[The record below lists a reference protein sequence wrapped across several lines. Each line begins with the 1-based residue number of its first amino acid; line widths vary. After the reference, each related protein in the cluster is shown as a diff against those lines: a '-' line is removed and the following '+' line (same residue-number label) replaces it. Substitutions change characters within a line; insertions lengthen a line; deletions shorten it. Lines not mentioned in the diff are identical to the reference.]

1 MSRLDWLVLGGSLLF
16 VVLWGLYKGRGS
28 TTGEGYIGGGR
39 DHRWWLI
46 GLSIIATQTSAITFL
61 STPGQAYVD
70 GMRFVQFYFGLP
82 IAAVLLSVTLLP
94 LYHRL
99 KVSTAYEIL
108 EARFDLKT
116 RLLAAGLFLVQRS
129 LAVGLTIF
137 APALVLSVLLGWSIH
152 ANILLV
158 GTLVMIYT
166 VAGGT
171 RAVAWA
177 HSSQMLII
185 ACGMVL
191 AGIMTA
197 HRLPAQVSLA
207 DALHVAG
214 GLGRLNVIDPHFD
227 PHNRYNLWSGLIGG
241 TFLML
246 SYFGTDQSQVQRYL
260 AGSDLTQSRL
270 GLLMNGMIKV
280 PMQFLILLLGALVF
294 VFYQFHTP
302 PLFFN
307 PGPVKQVLAGPDGPA
322 YRALEVKFSRA
333 REGQRQKAEAYVAA
347 RHAGDPASTA
357 TAREQLLQ
365 SHAESEAIRREGVA
379 LIEKANPGT
388 NPSDTN
394 YIFLAYVLSSL
405 PAGLVGL
412 IIAAV
417 FSGSMS
423 SMSGEISALGATTVV
438 DLWRRLIGGSRG
450 VREVWVGRVATFAW
464 GCFAMAFAEY
474 AARLGSLIEAVNI
487 LGSLFYGTIL
497 GIFITAFYVK
507 RVRGGAAFYAA
518 LVAEVGVLACFRFT
532 TISFLWYNV
541 IGCLAVVGL
550 AWAFSLT
557 QDPGAGAPGNAPGG
571 TRTGAPGIP

>member
-1 MSRLDWLVLGGSLLF
+1 MSRLDWLVLGGALLF
-16 VVLWGLYKGRGS
+16 VVLWGLYKGRGAS
-28 TTGEGYIGGGR
+28 TGEGYIGGGR

-82 IAAVLLSVTLLP
+82 LAAIVLSVTLLP

-99 KVSTAYEIL
+99 KVSTAYELL

-116 RLLAAGLFLVQRS
+116 RLLAAILFLIQRG

-137 APALVLSVLLGWSIH
+137 APALVLSVLLGWSLH
-152 ANILLV
+152 VNILLV

-166 VAGGT
+166 VTGGT
-171 RAVAWA
+171 KAVAWA
-177 HSSQMLII
+177 HSSQMVII
-185 ACGMVL
+185 AGGMLL
-191 AGIMTA
+191 AGVMTA
-197 HRLPAQVSLA
+197 HRLPAHVSLG

-214 GLGRLNVIDPHFD
+214 GLGRLNAIDTHFD

-241 TFLML
+241 FFLML

-270 GLLMNGMIKV
+270 GLLLNGMIKV

-294 VFYQFHTP
+294 VFYQFHAP

-307 PGPVKQVLAGPDGPA
+307 PGPVKQVMAGPDAAA
-322 YRALEVKFSRA
+322 YRAIETKFAQARAGQSRM
-333 REGQRQKAEAYVAA
+333 AEAYVTA
-347 RHAGDPASTA
+347 RHSGEASMIAGAKH
-357 TAREQLLQ
+357 QLVQ
-365 SHAESEAIRREGVA
+365 AHAESEAIRREGVA

-405 PAGLVGL
+405 PVGLVGL
-412 IIAAV
+412 VIAAV

-438 DLWRRLIGGSRG
+438 DLWRRLIGGSQG
-450 VREVWVGRVATFAW
+450 QREVWVGRIATFAW

-507 RVRGGAAFYAA
+507 RVKGGTAFYAA
-518 LVAEVGVLACFRFT
+518 LVAEAGVLACFALT
-532 TISFLWYNV
+532 SISFLWYNV

-550 AWAFSLT
+550 AWAFSLF
-557 QDPGAGAPGNAPGG
+557 QGPGSELLSQA
-571 TRTGAPGIP
+571 

>member
-1 MSRLDWLVLGGSLLF
+1 VSHLDWFVLGGSLLF
-16 VVLWGLYKGRGS
+16 VVLWGLWKGRGA

-82 IAAVLLSVTLLP
+82 LAAVVLSVTLLP

-99 KVSTAYEIL
+99 KVSTAYELL

-116 RLLAAGLFLVQRS
+116 RLLAAILFLIQRG

-137 APALVLSVLLGWSIH
+137 APALVLSVLLGWSLH
-152 ANILLV
+152 VNILIV
-158 GTLVMIYT
+158 GLLVMIYT
-166 VAGGT
+166 VTGGT
-171 RAVAWA
+171 KAVAWA
-177 HSSQMLII
+177 HSSQMVII
-185 ACGMVL
+185 ACGMLL
-191 AGIMTA
+191 AGVMTA
-197 HRLPAQVSLA
+197 HRLPADVSFG

-214 GLGRLNVIDPHFD
+214 GLGRLNVIDTHFD
-227 PHNRYNLWSGLIGG
+227 PNNRYNLWSGLIGG
-241 TFLML
+241 FFLML

-270 GLLMNGMIKV
+270 GLLMNAMIKV

-294 VFYQFHTP
+294 VFYQFHAP
-302 PLFFN
+302 PIFFN
-307 PGPVKQVLAGPDGPA
+307 PGPVKQVLAGPDAAA
-322 YRALEVKFSRA
+322 YRAIEGKFTQA
-333 REGQRQKAEAYVAA
+333 RTDQSQQAEAYIRA
-347 RHAGDPASTA
+347 RHSGDAALIA
-357 TAREQLLQ
+357 TRKLELQQAHAR
-365 SHAESEAIRREGVA
+365 SEAVRKEGVA

-405 PAGLVGL
+405 PVGLVGL
-412 IIAAV
+412 VIAAV

-438 DLWRRLIGGSRG
+438 DLWRRLIGGSQG
-450 VREVWVGRVATFAW
+450 QREVWVGRLATFAW

-507 RVRGGAAFYAA
+507 RVRGGTAFWAA
-518 LVAEVGVLACFRFT
+518 LVAEVGVLACFKFT
-532 TISFLWYNV
+532 AISFLWYNL
-541 IGCLAVVGL
+541 IGCAAVVVL
-550 AWAFSLT
+550 AWTFSFFQPPPPL
-557 QDPGAGAPGNAPGG
+557 PESELAG
-571 TRTGAPGIP
+571 

>member
-1 MSRLDWLVLGGSLLF
+1 MSRLDWFVLGFALLF
-16 VVLWGLYKGRGS
+16 VVLWGLYKGRGAK
-28 TTGEGYIGGGR
+28 TGEGYIGGGR

-82 IAAVLLSVTLLP
+82 IAAVILSVTIIP

-108 EARFDLKT
+108 EDRFDLKT
-116 RLLAAGLFLVQRS
+116 RLLAAILFLIQRG

-137 APALVLSVLLGWSIH
+137 APALVLSVLLGWSLH

-166 VAGGT
+166 VVGGT
-171 RAVAWA
+171 KAVAWA
-177 HSSQMLII
+177 HSSQMVII
-185 ACGMVL
+185 AFGMIL
-191 AGIMTA
+191 AGVMTA
-197 HRLPAQVSLA
+197 HRLPAHVSFS

-214 GLGRLNVIDPHFD
+214 GLGRLNAIDTHFD
-227 PHNRYNLWSGLIGG
+227 PNSRYNLWSGLIGG

-260 AGSDLTQSRL
+260 AGSSVTQSRL
-270 GLLMNGMIKV
+270 GLLMNGVIKV

-307 PGPVKQVLAGPDGPA
+307 PGPVKQVMAGPDAVA
-322 YRALEVKFSRA
+322 YRALEGRFAQA
-333 REGQRQKAEAYVAA
+333 RTAQTQRAEAYVSA
-347 RHAGDPASTA
+347 RHAGDAA
-357 TAREQLLQ
+357 TIAATKHQLLQ
-365 SHAESEAIRREGVA
+365 AHAESEAIRHEGVA
-379 LIEKANPGT
+379 LIKKANPGT

-394 YIFLAYVLSSL
+394 YIFLAYVLGVL

-412 IIAAV
+412 VIAAV

-438 DLWRRLIGGSRG
+438 DLWRRLIGGSQGQHEGQHEGR
-450 VREVWVGRVATFAW
+450 REVWVGRAATFAW

-507 RVRGGAAFYAA
+507 RVRGGTAFYAA
-518 LVAEVGVLACFRFT
+518 LVAEVGVLLCFKFT
-532 TISFLWYNV
+532 SISFLWYNL
-541 IGCLAVVGL
+541 IGCVAVVGL
-550 AWAFSLT
+550 AWGLSFL
-557 QDPGAGAPGNAPGG
+557 QPPAPTPAL
-571 TRTGAPGIP
+571 AE

>member
-1 MSRLDWLVLGGSLLF
+1 MSHLDWFVLGGALLF
-16 VVLWGLYKGRGS
+16 VVLWGLYKGRGA

-82 IAAVLLSVTLLP
+82 LAAVVLSVTLVP

-99 KVSTAYEIL
+99 KVSTAYELL

-116 RLLAAGLFLVQRS
+116 RLLAAILFLIQRG

-152 ANILLV
+152 VNILLV
-158 GTLVMIYT
+158 GTLVMLYT
-166 VAGGT
+166 VTGGT
-171 RAVAWA
+171 KAVAWA
-177 HSSQMLII
+177 HSSQMVII
-185 ACGMVL
+185 ACGMLL
-191 AGIMTA
+191 AGVMTA
-197 HRLPAQVSLA
+197 YRLPAHVSFG

-214 GLGRLNVIDPHFD
+214 GLGRLNVIDTHFD
-227 PHNRYNLWSGLIGG
+227 PNNRYNLWSGLLGG
-241 TFLML
+241 FFLML

-270 GLLMNGMIKV
+270 GLLLNGMIKV
-280 PMQFLILLLGALVF
+280 PMQFLILLLGSLVF

-307 PGPVKQVLAGPDGPA
+307 PGPVKQVLAGPDAAA
-322 YRALEVKFSRA
+322 YRALETEFAKARDGQSR
-333 REGQRQKAEAYVAA
+333 KAEAYVTA
-347 RHAGDPASTA
+347 RHGGDSALIAA
-357 TAREQLLQ
+357 TKQQLQ
-365 SHAESEAIRREGVA
+365 QAQADSEAVRRKAVR

-405 PAGLVGL
+405 PVGLVGL
-412 IIAAV
+412 VIAAV

-438 DLWRRLIGGSRG
+438 DLWRRLVGGSRG
-450 VREVWVGRVATFAW
+450 QREGRREVWVGRLATFAW

-518 LVAEVGVLACFRFT
+518 LVAEAGVLACFAFT
-532 TISFLWYNV
+532 DISFLWYNL
-541 IGCLAVVGL
+541 IGCVAVVGL
-550 AWAFSLT
+550 AWGFSLF
-557 QDPGAGAPGNAPGG
+557 QSPKPALALPE
-571 TRTGAPGIP
+571 

>member
-1 MSRLDWLVLGGSLLF
+1 MSRLDWLVLGGALLF
-16 VVLWGLYKGRGS
+16 VVLWGLWKGRGA

-82 IAAVLLSVTLLP
+82 LAAVVLSVTLLP

-99 KVSTAYEIL
+99 KVSTAYELL

-116 RLLAAGLFLVQRS
+116 RLLAAILFLIQRG

-158 GTLVMIYT
+158 GTLVMLYT
-166 VAGGT
+166 VTGGT
-171 RAVAWA
+171 KAVAWA
-177 HSSQMLII
+177 HSSQMVII
-185 ACGMVL
+185 ACGMLL
-191 AGIMTA
+191 AGVMTA
-197 HRLPAQVSLA
+197 HRLPADVSFG

-214 GLGRLNVIDPHFD
+214 GLGRLNVIDTHFD
-227 PHNRYNLWSGLIGG
+227 PNNRYNLWSGLLGG
-241 TFLML
+241 FFLML

-270 GLLMNGMIKV
+270 GLLMNAMIKV

-294 VFYQFHTP
+294 VFYQFHAP
-302 PLFFN
+302 PIFFN
-307 PGPVKQVLAGPDGPA
+307 PGPVKQVLAGPDAAA
-322 YRALEVKFSRA
+322 YRAIEGKFAQA
-333 REGQRQKAEAYVAA
+333 RTDQSQQAEAYIRA
-347 RHAGDPASTA
+347 RHSGDAALIA
-357 TAREQLLQ
+357 TRRQELQQAHAR
-365 SHAESEAIRREGVA
+365 SEAVRKEGVA

-394 YIFLAYVLSSL
+394 YIFLAYVLSVL
-405 PAGLVGL
+405 PVGLVGL
-412 IIAAV
+412 VIAAV

-438 DLWRRLIGGSRG
+438 DLWRRLVGGGQGHDEAR
-450 VREVWVGRVATFAW
+450 REVWVGRLATFAW

-497 GIFITAFYVK
+497 GIFITAFYLK
-507 RVRGGAAFYAA
+507 RVRGGTAFYAA
-518 LVAEVGVLACFRFT
+518 LVAELGVLACFKFT
-532 TISFLWYNV
+532 AISFLWYNL
-541 IGCLAVVGL
+541 IGCVAVVAL
-550 AWAFSLT
+550 AWTFSFL
-557 QDPGAGAPGNAPGG
+557 QPPRPISEREPAG
-571 TRTGAPGIP
+571 

>member
-1 MSRLDWLVLGGSLLF
+1 LDLRVSRIDWFVLAIALLG
-16 VVLWGLYKGRGS
+16 VVLWGLWKGRGA

-70 GMRFVQFYFGLP
+70 GMRFVQFYLGLP
-82 IAAVLLSVTLLP
+82 LAAVALSITVLP

-99 KVSTAYEIL
+99 KVSTAYELL
-108 EARFDLKT
+108 EERFDLKT
-116 RLLAAGLFLVQRS
+116 RLLAAILFLIQRG
-129 LAVGLTIF
+129 LAVGITIY

-158 GTLVMIYT
+158 GVLVMIYT
-166 VAGGT
+166 VVGGT
-171 RAVAWA
+171 KAVAWA
-177 HSSQMLII
+177 HSSQMVII
-185 ACGMVL
+185 ASGMLL
-191 AGIMTA
+191 AGVMTA
-197 HRLPAQVSLA
+197 HRLPPSVSLG

-214 GLGRLNVIDPHFD
+214 GLGRLNVIDTHFD
-227 PHNRYNLWSGLIGG
+227 LNSRYNLWSGLIGG
-241 TFLML
+241 FFLML

-294 VFYQFHTP
+294 VFYQFHAP

-307 PGPVKQVLAGPDGPA
+307 PGPVRQVLAGPDAAA
-322 YRALEVKFSRA
+322 YRTLEAKFTQSRTD
-333 REGQRQKAEAYVAA
+333 QSHKAEAYVSA
-347 RHAGDPASTA
+347 RHRGDAASILA
-357 TAREQLLQ
+357 TKQQLLQ
-365 SHAESEAIRREGVA
+365 SQAESEAIRREGVA
-379 LIEKANPGT
+379 LIEKANPGSH
-388 NPSDTN
+388 PSDTN

-405 PAGLVGL
+405 PVGLVGL
-412 IIAAV
+412 VLAAV

-438 DLWRRLIGGSRG
+438 DLWRRLVGGSRG
-450 VREVWVGRVATFAW
+450 AREVWVGRIATFAW

-497 GIFITAFYVK
+497 GIFITAFYLK
-507 RVRGGAAFYAA
+507 CVRGGTAFYAA
-518 LVAEVGVLACFRFT
+518 LAAEAGVLLCFRFT
-532 TISFLWYNV
+532 SISFLWYNV

-550 AWAFSLT
+550 AYGLSLL
-557 QDPGAGAPGNAPGG
+557 QSPGTPARA
-571 TRTGAPGIP
+571 

>member
-1 MSRLDWLVLGGSLLF
+1 MSRLDWFVLAGALLF
-16 VVLWGLYKGRGS
+16 VVLWGLWKGRGA

-82 IAAVLLSVTLLP
+82 IAAVVLSVTLIP

-99 KVSTAYEIL
+99 KVSTAYELL

-116 RLLAAGLFLVQRS
+116 RLLAAILFLIQRG

-137 APALVLSVLLGWSIH
+137 APALVLSVLLGWSLH
-152 ANILLV
+152 VNILIV
-158 GTLVMIYT
+158 GTLVMVYT
-166 VAGGT
+166 VTGGT
-171 RAVAWA
+171 KAVAWA
-177 HSSQMLII
+177 HSSQMVII
-185 ACGMVL
+185 ACGMLL
-191 AGIMTA
+191 AGVMTA
-197 HRLPAQVSLA
+197 YRLPADVSFG

-214 GLGRLNVIDPHFD
+214 GLGRLNVIDTHFD
-227 PHNRYNLWSGLIGG
+227 PNSRYNLWSGLIGG
-241 TFLML
+241 FFLML

-270 GLLMNGMIKV
+270 GLLMNAMIKV

-294 VFYQFHTP
+294 VFYQFHAP

-307 PGPVKQVLAGPDGPA
+307 PGPVKQVLAGPDA
-322 YRALEVKFSRA
+322 ATYRALETKFAQA
-333 REGQRQKAEAYVAA
+333 RTAQSQKAEAYVSA
-347 RHAGDPASTA
+347 RHSGDAASMA
-357 TAREQLLQ
+357 AAKHQLSQ
-365 SHAESEAIRREGVA
+365 SHAESEAIRREGLA

-405 PAGLVGL
+405 PVGLVGL
-412 IIAAV
+412 VIAAV

-438 DLWRRLIGGSRG
+438 DLWRRLVGGSQG
-450 VREVWVGRVATFAW
+450 QREVWVGRIATFAW

-507 RVRGGAAFYAA
+507 RVRGGTAFYAA
-518 LVAEVGVLACFRFT
+518 LVAEVGVLACFKFT
-532 TISFLWYNV
+532 AISFLWYNL
-541 IGCLAVVGL
+541 IGCAAVVVL
-550 AWAFSLT
+550 AWAFSFFQPPQAL
-557 QDPGAGAPGNAPGG
+557 PEGEPAG
-571 TRTGAPGIP
+571 

>member
-1 MSRLDWLVLGGSLLF
+1 MSRLDWFVLGGALLF
-16 VVLWGLYKGRGS
+16 VVLWGLYKGRGA

-82 IAAVLLSVTLLP
+82 LAAVALSLTILP

-108 EARFDLKT
+108 ERRFDLKT
-116 RLLAAGLFLVQRS
+116 RLLAAILFLIQRS
-129 LAVGLTIF
+129 LAVGITIF

-158 GTLVMIYT
+158 GLLVMIYT
-166 VAGGT
+166 VTGGT
-171 RAVAWA
+171 KAVAWA

-185 ACGMVL
+185 AFGMIL
-191 AGIMTA
+191 AGVMTA
-197 HRLPAQVSLA
+197 HRLPAHVSFG

-214 GLGRLNVIDPHFD
+214 GLGRLNVIDTHFD
-227 PHNRYNLWSGLIGG
+227 PNNRYNLWSGLIGG
-241 TFLML
+241 FFLML

-260 AGSDLTQSRL
+260 AGSSLTQSRL
-270 GLLMNGMIKV
+270 GLLLNGMIKV

-307 PGPVKQVLAGPDGPA
+307 PGPVKQVLAGPDAAA
-322 YRALEVKFSRA
+322 YRALEADFSRA
-333 REGQRQKAEAYVAA
+333 REGQIRKAEAYVAA
-347 RHAGDPASTA
+347 RHGGDA
-357 TAREQLLQ
+357 TLIAATKQQLQ
-365 SHAESEAIRREGVA
+365 QAQVESERVRHQGVA

-394 YIFLAYVLSSL
+394 YIFLAYVLSTL

-412 IIAAV
+412 VIAAV

-438 DLWRRLIGGSRG
+438 DLWRRLIGGSQG
-450 VREVWVGRVATFAW
+450 AREVWVGRIATFAW

-507 RVRGGAAFYAA
+507 RARGGTAFYAA
-518 LVAEVGVLACFRFT
+518 LLAEVGVLLCFRLT
-532 TISFLWYNV
+532 SISFLWYNL
-541 IGCLAVVGL
+541 IGCVAVVGL
-550 AWAFSLT
+550 AWVFSLLLP
-557 QDPGAGAPGNAPGG
+557 PGSDAEASEEAFPL
-571 TRTGAPGIP
+571 TRP

>member
-1 MSRLDWLVLGGSLLF
+1 MSRLDWLVLGGALLF
-16 VVLWGLYKGRGS
+16 VVLWGLWKGRGA

-82 IAAVLLSVTLLP
+82 LAAVVLSVTLIP

-99 KVSTAYEIL
+99 KVSTAYELL

-116 RLLAAGLFLVQRS
+116 RLLAAILFLIQRG

-137 APALVLSVLLGWSIH
+137 APALVLSVLLGWSLH
-152 ANILLV
+152 VNILLV
-158 GTLVMIYT
+158 GTLVMLYT
-166 VAGGT
+166 VTGGT
-171 RAVAWA
+171 KAVAWA
-177 HSSQMLII
+177 HSSQMVII
-185 ACGMVL
+185 AGGMLL

-197 HRLPAQVSLA
+197 HRLPAHVSLG

-214 GLGRLNVIDPHFD
+214 GLGRLNVIDTHFD
-227 PHNRYNLWSGLIGG
+227 PNSRYNLWSGLIGG
-241 TFLML
+241 FFLML

-270 GLLMNGMIKV
+270 GLLLNAMIKV

-294 VFYQFHTP
+294 VFYQFQAP

-307 PGPVKQVLAGPDGPA
+307 PGPVQQVLAGPDATA
-322 YRALEVKFSRA
+322 YRAIEAKFTQARSVQSQRA
-333 REGQRQKAEAYVAA
+333 ESYVSA
-347 RHAGDPASTA
+347 RHDGDSTRIAA
-357 TAREQLLQ
+357 TKQQLLQ

-405 PAGLVGL
+405 PVGLVGL
-412 IIAAV
+412 VIAAV

-438 DLWRRLIGGSRG
+438 DLWRRLIGGSQG
-450 VREVWVGRVATFAW
+450 QREVWVGRIATFAW

-507 RVRGGAAFYAA
+507 RVQGGTAFYAA
-518 LVAEVGVLACFRFT
+518 LVAEAGVLLCFKFT
-532 TISFLWYNV
+532 QISFLWYNL
-541 IGCLAVVGL
+541 IGCVAVVGL
-550 AWAFSLT
+550 AWAFSLVR
-557 QDPGAGAPGNAPGG
+557 PAGANPVAP
-571 TRTGAPGIP
+571 A

>member
-1 MSRLDWLVLGGSLLF
+1 VSRLDWFVLVGALLF
-16 VVLWGLYKGRGS
+16 VVLWGLYKGRGA
-28 TTGEGYIGGGR
+28 TTGESYIGGGR

-82 IAAVLLSVTLLP
+82 LAAVVLSITVIP

-108 EARFDLKT
+108 EDRFDLKT
-116 RLLAAGLFLVQRS
+116 RLLAASLFLIQRG
-129 LAVGLTIF
+129 LAVGITIF
-137 APALVLSVLLGWSIH
+137 APALVLSVLLGWSLH
-152 ANILLV
+152 VNILLV

-166 VAGGT
+166 VTGGT
-171 RAVAWA
+171 KAVAWA
-177 HSSQMLII
+177 HSSQMVII
-185 ACGMVL
+185 AGGMLL
-191 AGIMTA
+191 AGLMTA
-197 HRLPAQVSLA
+197 HRLPAQVSLG

-214 GLGRLNVIDPHFD
+214 GLGRLNVIDTHFD
-227 PHNRYNLWSGLIGG
+227 PNNRYNLWSGLIGG
-241 TFLML
+241 FFLML

-260 AGSDLTQSRL
+260 AGSSITQSRL
-270 GLLMNGMIKV
+270 GLLLNGMIKV

-307 PGPVKQVLAGPDGPA
+307 PGPVKQVMAGPDAGA
-322 YRALEVKFSRA
+322 YRALEADFTQA
-333 REGQRQKAEAYVAA
+333 RERQSRVAEAYVTARHSGDAA
-347 RHAGDPASTA
+347 RIALAKGQLQQAHAASETV
-357 TAREQLLQ
+357 
-365 SHAESEAIRREGVA
+365 RRQGVA

-405 PAGLVGL
+405 PVGLVGL
-412 IIAAV
+412 VIAAV

-438 DLWRRLIGGSRG
+438 DLWRRLIGGSQG
-450 VREVWVGRVATFAW
+450 QREVWVGRRATLLW

-507 RVRGGAAFYAA
+507 RVRGGTAFYAA
-518 LVAEVGVLACFRFT
+518 LVAEVFVVACFLLSS
-532 TISFLWYNV
+532 ISFLWYNV
-541 IGCLAVVGL
+541 IGCVAVVGL
-550 AWAFSLT
+550 AWGFSFL
-557 QDPGAGAPGNAPGG
+557 QSAPPPDPAPDRLALG
-571 TRTGAPGIP
+571 

>member
-1 MSRLDWLVLGGSLLF
+1 MSRLDWFVLGSALLF
-16 VVLWGLYKGRGS
+16 VVLWGLYKGRGA
-28 TTGEGYIGGGR
+28 TTGEDYIGGGR

-46 GLSIIATQTSAITFL
+46 GLSIIATQMSAITFL

-70 GMRFVQFYFGLP
+70 GMRFIQFYFGLP
-82 IAAVLLSVTLLP
+82 LAAVILSITVLP

-116 RLLAAGLFLVQRS
+116 RLLAAGLFLIQRS

-152 ANILLV
+152 VNILLV

-166 VAGGT
+166 VTGGT
-171 RAVAWA
+171 KAVAWA

-185 ACGMVL
+185 ACGMIL
-191 AGIMTA
+191 AGVMTA
-197 HRLPAQVSLA
+197 HRLPAHVSFS

-214 GLGRLNVIDPHFD
+214 GLGRLNVIDTHFD
-227 PHNRYNLWSGLIGG
+227 PNNRYNLWSGLIGG

-260 AGSDLTQSRL
+260 AGSSVTQSRL

-280 PMQFLILLLGALVF
+280 PLQFLILLLGALVF

-307 PGPVKQVLAGPDGPA
+307 PGPVKQVMAGPDAAA
-322 YRALEVKFSRA
+322 YRSLEADFTKA
-333 REGQRQKAEAYVAA
+333 REGQSQRAEAYVTA
-347 RHAGDPASTA
+347 RHSGDPVLIAA
-357 TAREQLLQ
+357 AKQQLQ
-365 SHAESEAIRREGVA
+365 QAHADSEAVRRKGVA

-412 IIAAV
+412 VIAAV

-450 VREVWVGRVATFAW
+450 AREVWVGRIATFAW

-507 RVRGGAAFYAA
+507 RVKGGRAFYAA
-518 LVAEVGVLACFRFT
+518 LVAEVGVLACFKFT
-532 TISFLWYNV
+532 HISFLWYNL
-541 IGCLAVVGL
+541 IGCVAVVGL
-550 AWAFSLT
+550 AWGFSLF
-557 QDPGAGAPGNAPGG
+557 QAPPTVPVSQG
-571 TRTGAPGIP
+571 

>member
-1 MSRLDWLVLGGSLLF
+1 VSRLDWLVLGGALLF
-16 VVLWGLYKGRGS
+16 VVLWGLYKGRGA

-61 STPGQAYVD
+61 STPGLAYVD

-82 IAAVLLSVTLLP
+82 LAAIVLSVTLIP

-116 RLLAAGLFLVQRS
+116 RLLAAILFLIQRG

-137 APALVLSVLLGWSIH
+137 APALVLSVLLGWSLH

-166 VAGGT
+166 VVGGT
-171 RAVAWA
+171 KAVAWA
-177 HSSQMLII
+177 HSSQMVII
-185 ACGMVL
+185 AFGMLL
-191 AGIMTA
+191 AGIMTV
-197 HRLPAQVSLA
+197 HRLPAHVSLG

-214 GLGRLNVIDPHFD
+214 GLGRLNVIDAHFD
-227 PHNRYNLWSGLIGG
+227 PNNRYNLWSGLIGG
-241 TFLML
+241 FFLML

-260 AGSDLTQSRL
+260 AGSSVTQSRL
-270 GLLMNGMIKV
+270 GLLLNGMIKV

-302 PLFFN
+302 PIFFN
-307 PGPVKQVLAGPDGPA
+307 PGPVQRVMAGPDAAA
-322 YRALEVKFSRA
+322 YHALETDFAASRE
-333 REGQRQKAEAYVAA
+333 RLSRRAEAFVSA
-347 RHAGDPASTA
+347 RHSGDAALIAASKQ
-357 TAREQLLQ
+357 QLQ
-365 SHAESEAIRREGVA
+365 QAQADSETLRRQAVK

-405 PAGLVGL
+405 PVGLVGL
-412 IIAAV
+412 VIAAV

-438 DLWRRLIGGSRG
+438 DLWRRLIGGSQGQHEGR
-450 VREVWVGRVATFAW
+450 REVWVGRIATFAW
-464 GCFAMAFAEY
+464 GCFAMGFAEY

-507 RVRGGAAFYAA
+507 RVQGGTAFYAA
-518 LVAEVGVLACFRFT
+518 LVAELGVLACFKFT
-532 TISFLWYNV
+532 AISFLWYNL
-541 IGCLAVVGL
+541 IGCVAVVAL
-550 AWAFSLT
+550 AWMFSLVQPST
-557 QDPGAGAPGNAPGG
+557 KLASVES
-571 TRTGAPGIP
+571 

>member
-1 MSRLDWLVLGGSLLF
+1 MSRLDWLVLGGALL
-16 VVLWGLYKGRGS
+16 VVVCWGLYKGRGATS
-28 TTGEGYIGGGR
+28 GEAYIGGGR

-46 GLSIIATQTSAITFL
+46 GLSIIATQMSAITFL
-61 STPGQAYVD
+61 STPGLAYVD
-70 GMRFVQFYFGLP
+70 GLRFVQFYFGLP
-82 IAAVLLSVTLLP
+82 LAAIVLSMTALP

-116 RLLAAGLFLVQRS
+116 RLLAAGLFLIQRS
-129 LAVGLTIF
+129 LSVGITIF

-158 GTLVMIYT
+158 GVLVMTYT
-166 VAGGT
+166 VVGGT

-177 HSSQMLII
+177 HSSQMVII
-185 ACGMVL
+185 AFGMIL
-191 AGIMTA
+191 AGVMTV
-197 HRLPAQVSLA
+197 HRLPAHVSLG

-214 GLGRLNVIDPHFD
+214 GLGRLNAVDLRFD
-227 PHNRYNLWSGLIGG
+227 LNNRYNLWSGLIGG
-241 TFLML
+241 FFLML

-260 AGSDLTQSRL
+260 AGSSLTQGRL
-270 GLLMNGMIKV
+270 GLLLNGMVKV
-280 PMQFLILLLGALVF
+280 PLQFLILLLGVMVF
-294 VFYQFHTP
+294 AFYQFHAP

-307 PGPVKQVLAGPDGPA
+307 PGPVKQVLAGPDAPA
-322 YRALEVKFSRA
+322 YRALEADYARA
-333 REGQRQKAEAYVAA
+333 RDIQRQRAEAFVAA
-347 RHAGDPASTA
+347 RHAGDAGTTA
-357 TAREQLLQ
+357 DAKRQLQ
-365 SHAESEAIRREGVA
+365 QAQADSETVRQKGLA

-388 NPSDTN
+388 HPSDVN

-412 IIAAV
+412 VLAAV

-450 VREVWVGRVATFAW
+450 AREVWVGRAATFAW
-464 GCFAMAFAEY
+464 GCFGMAFAEY

-507 RVRGGAAFYAA
+507 RARGGTAFYAA
-518 LVAEVGVLACFRFT
+518 LAAEVAVLLCFAFT
-532 TISFLWYNV
+532 SISFLWYNV
-541 IGCLAVVGL
+541 VGCVAVVGL
-550 AWAFSLT
+550 AYAFSFL
-557 QDPGAGAPGNAPGG
+557 QPSAEAPGRPLETA
-571 TRTGAPGIP
+571 

>member
-1 MSRLDWLVLGGSLLF
+1 MSRLDWLVLGGALLF
-16 VVLWGLYKGRGS
+16 VVLWGLWKGRGA

-82 IAAVLLSVTLLP
+82 LAAVVLSVTLLP

-99 KVSTAYEIL
+99 KVSTAYELL

-116 RLLAAGLFLVQRS
+116 RLLAAILFLIQRG

-137 APALVLSVLLGWSIH
+137 APALVLSVLLGWSLH
-152 ANILLV
+152 VNILIV
-158 GTLVMIYT
+158 GLLVMIYT
-166 VAGGT
+166 VTGGT
-171 RAVAWA
+171 KAVAWA
-177 HSSQMLII
+177 HSSQMVII
-185 ACGMVL
+185 ACGMLL
-191 AGIMTA
+191 AGVMTA
-197 HRLPAQVSLA
+197 HRLPADVSFG

-214 GLGRLNVIDPHFD
+214 GLGRLNVIDTHFD
-227 PHNRYNLWSGLIGG
+227 PNNRYNLWSGLIGG
-241 TFLML
+241 FFLML

-270 GLLMNGMIKV
+270 GLLMNAMIKV

-294 VFYQFHTP
+294 VFYQFHAP
-302 PLFFN
+302 PIFFN
-307 PGPVKQVLAGPDGPA
+307 PGPVKQVLAGPDAAA
-322 YRALEVKFSRA
+322 YRAIEGKFTQA
-333 REGQRQKAEAYVAA
+333 RTDQSQQAEAYIRA
-347 RHAGDPASTA
+347 RHTGDAALIA
-357 TAREQLLQ
+357 TRKLELQQAHAR
-365 SHAESEAIRREGVA
+365 SEAVRKEGVA

-405 PAGLVGL
+405 PVGLVGL
-412 IIAAV
+412 VIAAV

-438 DLWRRLIGGSRG
+438 DLWRRLIGGSQG
-450 VREVWVGRVATFAW
+450 QREVWVGRLATFAW

-507 RVRGGAAFYAA
+507 RVRGGTAFWAA
-518 LVAEVGVLACFRFT
+518 LVAEVGVLACFKFT
-532 TISFLWYNV
+532 AISFLWYNL
-541 IGCLAVVGL
+541 IGCAAVVVL
-550 AWAFSLT
+550 AWTFSFFQPPPPL
-557 QDPGAGAPGNAPGG
+557 PESELAG
-571 TRTGAPGIP
+571 

>member
-1 MSRLDWLVLGGSLLF
+1 VSRLDWFVLGGALLF
-16 VVLWGLYKGRGS
+16 VVLWGLYKGRGA

-82 IAAVLLSVTLLP
+82 IAAVVLSVTLIP

-99 KVSTAYEIL
+99 KVSTAYELL

-116 RLLAAGLFLVQRS
+116 RLLAAILFLIQRG

-137 APALVLSVLLGWSIH
+137 APALVLSVLLGWSLH
-152 ANILLV
+152 VNILIV
-158 GTLVMIYT
+158 GLLVMIYT
-166 VAGGT
+166 VTGGT
-171 RAVAWA
+171 KAVAWA
-177 HSSQMLII
+177 HSSQMVII
-185 ACGMVL
+185 ACGMLL

-197 HRLPAQVSLA
+197 HRLPAHVSFG

-214 GLGRLNVIDPHFD
+214 GLGRLNVIDTHFD
-227 PHNRYNLWSGLIGG
+227 PNSRYNLWSGLIGG
-241 TFLML
+241 FFLML

-260 AGSDLTQSRL
+260 AGSSVTQSRL
-270 GLLMNGMIKV
+270 GLLLNGMIKV

-307 PGPVKQVLAGPDGPA
+307 PGPVKQVMAGPGAAA
-322 YRALEVKFSRA
+322 YRALEADFARA
-333 REGQRQKAEAYVAA
+333 RGLQSHRAEAYVQA
-347 RHAGDPASTA
+347 RHGGDAA
-357 TAREQLLQ
+357 QVAEAKAQLQ
-365 SHAESEAIRREGVA
+365 QAHAQSEAVRRKGVA

-405 PAGLVGL
+405 PVGLVGL
-412 IIAAV
+412 VIAAV

-438 DLWRRLIGGSRG
+438 DLWRRLVGGSQG
-450 VREVWVGRVATFAW
+450 QREVWVGRIATFAW

-507 RVRGGAAFYAA
+507 RVRGGTAFWAA
-518 LVAEVGVLACFRFT
+518 LVAEAGVLLCFAFT
-532 TISFLWYNV
+532 SISFLWYNL
-541 IGCLAVVGL
+541 IGCVAVVGL
-550 AWAFSLT
+550 AWAVSLF
-557 QDPGAGAPGNAPGG
+557 QPPGPDSVPLA
-571 TRTGAPGIP
+571 

>member
-1 MSRLDWLVLGGSLLF
+1 MSRVDWFVLGGALLF
-16 VVLWGLYKGRGS
+16 VVLWGLYKGRGA

-39 DHRWWLI
+39 DHRWWLV

-82 IAAVLLSVTLLP
+82 IAAVVLSVTLIP

-99 KVSTAYEIL
+99 KVSTAYELL

-116 RLLAAGLFLVQRS
+116 RLLAAILFLIQRG

-137 APALVLSVLLGWSIH
+137 APALVLSVLLGWSLH
-152 ANILLV
+152 VNILLV

-166 VAGGT
+166 VTGGT
-171 RAVAWA
+171 KAVAWA
-177 HSSQMLII
+177 HSSQMVII
-185 ACGMVL
+185 AGGMLL
-191 AGIMTA
+191 AGVMTA
-197 HRLPAQVSLA
+197 HRLPAHVSLG

-214 GLGRLNVIDPHFD
+214 GLGRLNVIDTHFD
-227 PHNRYNLWSGLIGG
+227 LNNRYNLWSGLIGG
-241 TFLML
+241 FFLML

-260 AGSDLTQSRL
+260 AGSSVTQSRL
-270 GLLMNGMIKV
+270 GLLLNGMIKV

-307 PGPVKQVLAGPDGPA
+307 PGPVKQVMAGPDAAA
-322 YRALEVKFSRA
+322 YRALETDFAQA
-333 REGQRQKAEAYVAA
+333 REGQSRRAEAYVSA
-347 RHAGDPASTA
+347 RHSGDAAAIALTKH
-357 TAREQLLQ
+357 QLLQ

-388 NPSDTN
+388 HPSDTN

-405 PAGLVGL
+405 PVGLVGL
-412 IIAAV
+412 VIAAV

-438 DLWRRLIGGSRG
+438 DLWRRLIGGSQG
-450 VREVWVGRVATFAW
+450 QREVWVGRIATFAW

-507 RVRGGAAFYAA
+507 RVRGGTAFYAA
-518 LVAEVGVLACFRFT
+518 IVAEIGVLACFTFT
-532 TISFLWYNV
+532 NISFLWYNL
-541 IGCLAVVGL
+541 IGCVAVVGL
-550 AWAFSLT
+550 AWAFSLA
-557 QDPGAGAPGNAPGG
+557 QS
-571 TRTGAPGIP
+571 TGADPVSPA

>member
-1 MSRLDWLVLGGSLLF
+1 MSRIDWFVLAGALLF
-16 VVLWGLYKGRGS
+16 VVLWGLYKGRGAK
-28 TTGEGYIGGGR
+28 TGDSYIGGGR

-82 IAAVLLSVTLLP
+82 LAAVVLSVTVLP

-116 RLLAAGLFLVQRS
+116 RLLAAILFLIQRG
-129 LAVGLTIF
+129 LAVGITIF

-166 VAGGT
+166 VTGGT
-171 RAVAWA
+171 KAVAWA
-177 HSSQMLII
+177 HSSQMVII
-185 ACGMVL
+185 ACGMLL

-197 HRLPAQVSLA
+197 HRLPAHVSFS

-214 GLGRLNVIDPHFD
+214 GLGRLNAIDTHFD
-227 PHNRYNLWSGLIGG
+227 PNNRYNLWSGLIGG
-241 TFLML
+241 FFLML

-270 GLLMNGMIKV
+270 GLLLNGMIKV

-302 PLFFN
+302 PVFFN
-307 PGPVKQVLAGPDGPA
+307 PGPVKQVMAGPDAAA
-322 YRALEVKFSRA
+322 YRALEADFVKA
-333 REGQRQKAEAYVAA
+333 RDLQSQRAEAFVTARHSGDAA
-347 RHAGDPASTA
+347 RIEAAKLQFQQAHAG
-357 TAREQLLQ
+357 
-365 SHAESEAIRREGVA
+365 SEAIRRQAVK

-394 YIFLAYVLSSL
+394 YIFLAYVLASL
-405 PAGLVGL
+405 PVGLVGL
-412 IIAAV
+412 VIAAV

-438 DLWRRLIGGSRG
+438 DLWRRLIGGSQGSNQDRQ
-450 VREVWVGRVATFAW
+450 EVWVGRIATFAW
-464 GCFAMAFAEY
+464 GCFAMGFAEY

-518 LVAEVGVLACFRFT
+518 VVAEAGVLLCFAFT
-532 TISFLWYNV
+532 RISFLWYNL
-541 IGCLAVVGL
+541 IGCAAVVAL
-550 AWAFSLT
+550 AWCFSLV
-557 QDPGAGAPGNAPGG
+557 QPAAADPAMAEKA
-571 TRTGAPGIP
+571 

>member
-1 MSRLDWLVLGGSLLF
+1 VSHLDWFVLAGALLF
-16 VVLWGLYKGRGS
+16 VVLWGLYKGRGA

-82 IAAVLLSVTLLP
+82 LAAVVLSVTLIP

-99 KVSTAYEIL
+99 KVSTAYELL

-116 RLLAAGLFLVQRS
+116 RLLAAILFLIQRG

-158 GTLVMIYT
+158 GTLVMLYT
-166 VAGGT
+166 VTGGT
-171 RAVAWA
+171 KAVAWA
-177 HSSQMLII
+177 HSSQMVII
-185 ACGMVL
+185 ACGMLL
-191 AGIMTA
+191 AGVMTA
-197 HRLPAQVSLA
+197 HRLPADVSFG

-214 GLGRLNVIDPHFD
+214 GLGRLNVIDTHFD
-227 PHNRYNLWSGLIGG
+227 PNNRYNLWSGLLGG
-241 TFLML
+241 FFLML

-270 GLLMNGMIKV
+270 GLLMNAMIKV

-294 VFYQFHTP
+294 VFYQFHAP

-307 PGPVKQVLAGPDGPA
+307 PGPVKQVMAGPDAGA
-322 YRALEVKFSRA
+322 YRALETRFAQA
-333 REGQRQKAEAYVAA
+333 RTGQSQKAEAYVSA
-347 RHAGDPASTA
+347 RHGGDAASIA
-357 TAREQLLQ
+357 LAKQQLLQ

-405 PAGLVGL
+405 PVGLVGL
-412 IIAAV
+412 VIAAV

-438 DLWRRLIGGSRG
+438 DLWRRLIGGSQG
-450 VREVWVGRVATFAW
+450 QREVWVGRLATFAW

-507 RVRGGAAFYAA
+507 RVRGGTAFWAA
-518 LVAEVGVLACFRFT
+518 LVAEVGVLACFKFT
-532 TISFLWYNV
+532 AISFLWYNL
-541 IGCLAVVGL
+541 IGCVAVVAL
-550 AWAFSLT
+550 AWVFSLF
-557 QDPGAGAPGNAPGG
+557 QPRQALPEGEPAG
-571 TRTGAPGIP
+571 

>member
-1 MSRLDWLVLGGSLLF
+1 MSRLDWFVLGGALLF
-16 VVLWGLYKGRGS
+16 VVLWGLYKGRGA

-70 GMRFVQFYFGLP
+70 GKRFVQFYFGLP
-82 IAAVLLSVTLLP
+82 LAAVVLSVTILP

-99 KVSTAYEIL
+99 KVSTAYEFL
-108 EARFDLKT
+108 EDRFDLKT
-116 RLLAAGLFLVQRS
+116 RLLAAILFLIQRG

-152 ANILLV
+152 VNILVV
-158 GTLVMIYT
+158 GLLVMIYT
-166 VAGGT
+166 VVGGT
-171 RAVAWA
+171 KAVAWA
-177 HSSQMLII
+177 HSSQMAII
-185 ACGMVL
+185 ALGMIL
-191 AGIMTA
+191 AGVMTA
-197 HRLPAQVSLA
+197 QRLPAHVSLS

-214 GLGRLNVIDPHFD
+214 GLGRLNAIDTHLDFN
-227 PHNRYNLWSGLIGG
+227 NRYNLWSGLIGG
-241 TFLML
+241 FFLML

-307 PGPVKQVLAGPDGPA
+307 PGPVKQVLAGPDATA
-322 YRALEVKFSRA
+322 YRTVEADFIRA
-333 REGQRQKAEAYVAA
+333 RAAQSQRAEAYVAA
-347 RHAGDPASTA
+347 RHAGEADSIARARLDLQQAHTA
-357 TAREQLLQ
+357 
-365 SHAESEAIRREGVA
+365 SEALRRKGVA

-388 NPSDTN
+388 HPSDVN

-405 PAGLVGL
+405 PVGLVGL
-412 IIAAV
+412 VLAAV

-438 DLWRRLIGGSRG
+438 DLWRRLIGGSQGR
-450 VREVWVGRVATFAW
+450 REVWVGRAATFIW

-497 GIFITAFYVK
+497 GIFITAFYI
-507 RVRGGAAFYAA
+507 RRARGGTAFYAA
-518 LVAEVGVLACFRFT
+518 LVAEAGVLLCFKYT
-532 TISFLWYNV
+532 SLSFLWYNL
-541 IGCLAVVGL
+541 IGCVAVMGL
-550 AWAFSLT
+550 AYGFSLF
-557 QDPGAGAPGNAPGG
+557 QSPHASH
-571 TRTGAPGIP
+571 RTA

>member
-1 MSRLDWLVLGGSLLF
+1 MSRLDWLVLGGALLF
-16 VVLWGLYKGRGS
+16 VVLWGLWKGRGA

-82 IAAVLLSVTLLP
+82 LAAVVLSVTLLP

-99 KVSTAYEIL
+99 KVSTAYELL

-116 RLLAAGLFLVQRS
+116 RLLAAILFLIQRG

-137 APALVLSVLLGWSIH
+137 APALVLSVLLGWSLH
-152 ANILLV
+152 VNILIV
-158 GTLVMIYT
+158 GVLVMIYT
-166 VAGGT
+166 VTGGT
-171 RAVAWA
+171 KAVAWA
-177 HSSQMLII
+177 HSSQMVII
-185 ACGMVL
+185 ACGMLL
-191 AGIMTA
+191 AGVMTA
-197 HRLPAQVSLA
+197 HRLPADVSFG

-214 GLGRLNVIDPHFD
+214 GLGRLNVIDTHFD
-227 PHNRYNLWSGLIGG
+227 PNNRYNLWSGLLGG
-241 TFLML
+241 FFLML

-270 GLLMNGMIKV
+270 GLLMNAMIKV

-294 VFYQFHTP
+294 VFYQFHAP

-307 PGPVKQVLAGPDGPA
+307 PGPVKQVLAGPDAGA
-322 YRALEVKFSRA
+322 YRAAEAAFAQA
-333 REGQRQKAEAYVAA
+333 REIQSQRAEAYISA
-347 RHAGDPASTA
+347 RHGGDASLIA
-357 TAREQLLQ
+357 TRKRELQQAHAR
-365 SHAESEAIRREGVA
+365 SEAVRKEGVA

-405 PAGLVGL
+405 PVGLVGL
-412 IIAAV
+412 VIAAV

-438 DLWRRLIGGSRG
+438 DLWRRLIGGSQG
-450 VREVWVGRVATFAW
+450 QREVWVGRIATFAW

-507 RVRGGAAFYAA
+507 RVRGGTAFWAA
-518 LVAEVGVLACFRFT
+518 LVAEIGVLACFKFT
-532 TISFLWYNV
+532 AISFLWYNL
-541 IGCLAVVGL
+541 IGCVAVVAL
-550 AWAFSLT
+550 AWVFSVFQPPLPLPESEP
-557 QDPGAGAPGNAPGG
+557 PG
-571 TRTGAPGIP
+571 